1 LKFECPTLAV
11 FKAGGFNFSDGVV
24 NFNRPEI
31 RMDRFARG
39 QFQVGYEARVDVGAL
54 RQKRIANAQRRREE
68 AQLDALLVWKDENV
82 RYLTDLR
89 PQLIAGK
96 TTALNGALLIADHP
110 PILFCSGGERDR
122 AERTM
127 PWITEVHTIPI
138 IEERSLIEGFVRAIL
153 SPVLQKH
160 ALMGARIGM
169 DEANTNLV
177 QFISKYLPEVRIED
191 GDTPMQQAR
200 KIKLPEEIALLEEA
214 TALADAVTASAVA
227 AIAEGV
233 RECDVA
239 GEAMRTLFRLGGEYA
254 HVMTPFV
261 ASGEHMSPPHRIS
274 SDKLIRNGDL
284 VFIDIGA
291 NWNGYFGD
299 VARTTICGKP
309 SRRQQEIFT
318 AVYEA
323 LRAGI
328 AKMRPGCTN
337 QDAAQAIIQ
346 TAEKYNL
353 GKRFLSLFI
362 GHGVGIGANEPPYI
376 GETLPGAPVYEF
388 QPGMVFAVEPLIW
401 VEGVRGGGGV
411 RLEEMVLITDGDA
424 HVMSRAPFEERL
436 LLI

>member
-1 LKFECPTLAV
+1 
-11 FKAGGFNFSDGVV
+11 
-24 NFNRPEI
+24 
-31 RMDRFARG
+31 MDRFARG
-39 QFQVGYEARVDVGAL
+39 PFQVSYEQRTDPAAL
-54 RQKRIANAQRRREE
+54 RQKRVARAQSERER
-68 AQLDALLVWKDENV
+68 AGLDALLVWKDENV

-96 TTALNGALLIADHP
+96 TTALNGALLVPGAE

-127 PWITEVHTIPI
+127 PWIREIHTIPI
-138 IEERSLIEGFVRAIL
+138 IEERALIEGFVRSIL
-153 SPVLQKH
+153 KPVLQKH
-160 ALMGARIGM
+160 GLERARIGM
-169 DEANTNLV
+169 DEANTILMHS
-177 QFISKYLPEVRIED
+177 IAEHLPSVHVED

-200 KIKLPEEIALLEEA
+200 AIKFPEEIALLEEA
-214 TALADAVTASAVA
+214 TAIADAVTASAVA
-227 AIAEGV
+227 AVAEGA

-261 ASGEHMSPPHRIS
+261 ASGEHMAPPHRIS
-274 SDKLIRNGDL
+274 SDKLIRHGDL
-284 VFIDIGA
+284 VFVDIGA

-318 AVYEA
+318 AVHES
-323 LRAGI
+323 LHAGI

-337 QDAAQAIIQ
+337 RDAAQAIVQ
-346 TAEKYNL
+346 TAEKYKL
-353 GKRFLSLFI
+353 GDRFLSLFI

-411 RLEEMVLITDGDA
+411 RLEEMVLITEGDA
-424 HVMSRAPFEERL
+424 HVMSRAPFEEKL
-436 LLI
+436 LLKPAY

>member
-1 LKFECPTLAV
+1 VV
-11 FKAGGFNFSDGVV
+11 FKGGVFDSSGGVV
-24 NFNRPEI
+24 NFNGPEV

-39 QFQVGYEARVDVGAL
+39 QFQVAYEARVDVGAL

-127 PWITEVHTIPI
+127 PWIKEIHTIPI
-138 IEERSLIEGFVRAIL
+138 IEERSLIDGFVRAIL

-160 ALMGARIGM
+160 GLLRARIGM
-169 DEANTNLV
+169 DEANTSLV
-177 QFISKYLPEVRIED
+177 QFISKHLPEVRIED

-200 KIKLPEEIALLEEA
+200 RIKLPEEIVMLEEA
-214 TALADAVTASAVA
+214 TALADAVTASGVA

-309 SRRQQEIFT
+309 SRQQQEIFT

-323 LRAGI
+323 
-328 AKMRPGCTN
+328 
-337 QDAAQAIIQ
+337 IIQ
-346 TAEKYNL
+346 AAEKYNL

-424 HVMSRAPFEERL
+424 HVMSRAPFEEKL
-436 LLI
+436 LLK

>member
-1 LKFECPTLAV
+1 
-11 FKAGGFNFSDGVV
+11 
-24 NFNRPEI
+24 
-31 RMDRFARG
+31 MDRFARG
-39 QFQVGYEARVDVGAL
+39 QFQVAYEARVDVGAL
-54 RQKRIANAQRRREE
+54 RQKRVANAQRRRDE

-96 TTALNGALLIADHP
+96 TTALNGALLIPNHQ

-122 AERTM
+122 ADRTM
-127 PWITEVHTIPI
+127 PWITEIHTIPI
-138 IEERSLIEGFVRAIL
+138 IEERSLIEGFVRSIL
-153 SPVLQKH
+153 MPVLEKH
-160 ALMGARIGM
+160 GLLRARIGM
-169 DEANTNLV
+169 DEANTSLV

-200 KIKLPEEIALLEEA
+200 RIKLPEEIAMIEEA
-214 TALADAVTASAVA
+214 TALADAVTASGVA
-227 AIAEGV
+227 TIAEGV

-299 VARTTICGKP
+299 VARTSICGKP
-309 SRRQQEIFT
+309 SRQQQEIFT

-337 QDAAQAIIQ
+337 QDATQAILQ
-346 TAEKYNL
+346 KAEKYNL

-388 QPGMVFAVEPLIW
+388 KPGMVFAVEPLIW

-424 HVMSRAPFEERL
+424 HVMSRAPFEEKL
-436 LLI
+436 LLN